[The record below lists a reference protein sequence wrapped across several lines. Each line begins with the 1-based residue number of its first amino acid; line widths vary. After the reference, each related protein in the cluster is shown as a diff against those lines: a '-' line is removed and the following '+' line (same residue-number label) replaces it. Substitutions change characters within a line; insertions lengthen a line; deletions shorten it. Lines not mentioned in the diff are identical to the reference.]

1 MVVPAWLLSTA
12 RLRPAATAHPLSA
25 STTSC
30 DRLAHRRQRRQPTT
44 YVAATGHVTCP
55 PSATARSRRPHSPA
69 CGWGTVAAGC
79 ECAPDHLHPQIEAYE
94 ELATCRQQRHHH
106 TYSASG
112 STTRD
117 WSGDGSTR
125 WWWPQR
131 RRGRGK
137 RWAATHTWLCDD
149 VPLMVVPLSC
159 ERLARHGPS
168 DGEDEGR
175 GGLPHTP
182 ACAMT
187 CR

>member
-30 DRLAHRRQRRQPTT
+30 DRLAHRRRRRQPTT
-44 YVAATGHVTCP
+44 YVAAIGHVTCP

-106 TYSASG
+106 THILRAG
-112 STTRD
+112 
-117 WSGDGSTR
+117 
-125 WWWPQR
+125 R
-131 RRGRGK
+131 RQEIG
-137 RWAATHTWLCDD
+137 AAMAAH
-149 VPLMVVPLSC
+149 
-159 ERLARHGPS
+159 AGGGPS

-182 ACAMT
+182 GCAMT